1 MRERRRTAPG
11 NGAAR
16 GTTGAGGCGFS
27 LFVDI
32 LARDAIQSL
41 SRRRGHSAASRVDQD
56 NPAFAEGLSSPSS
69 PARCAAKKT
78 AVVDTQVSRSTP
90 IKRDPPRLQQSRLFD
105 LLRLPSP
112 L

>member
-16 GTTGAGGCGFS
+16 GATGGGCGFS

-41 SRRRGHSAASRVDQD
+41 SRRRGRSVASRVDQN
-56 NPAFAEGLSSPSS
+56 NPACAEGLSSPSS
-69 PARCAAKKT
+69 PARCAARET
-78 AVVDTQVSRSTP
+78 VVVVSDTQVSDSVPT
-90 IKRDPPRLQQSRLFD
+90 KRDPPRLQQSRLFD
-105 LLRLPSP
+105 
-112 L
+112 

>member
-16 GTTGAGGCGFS
+16 GAIGAGGCGFS

-41 SRRRGHSAASRVDQD
+41 SRRRGRSAASHVDQD
-56 NPAFAEGLSSPSS
+56 NLAFAEGRPSPS
-69 PARCAAKKT
+69 PAWCATRKT
-78 AVVDTQVSRSTP
+78 VVVDSDTQVAGSMPT
-90 IKRDPPRLQQSRLFD
+90 KRDPPRLQQSRLFD
-105 LLRLPSP
+105 
-112 L
+112 